1 LKEQFLFYKIEI
13 LLFLGPLSLKIN
25 GKDVVVGV
33 TSWGIGCAQF
43 PYPGVYARV
52 TSAKSWILNN
62 SDAGQCQ
69 N

>member
-1 LKEQFLFYKIEI
+1 
-13 LLFLGPLSLKIN
+13 LKIN

-52 TSAKSWILNN
+52 TSAKSWILAN